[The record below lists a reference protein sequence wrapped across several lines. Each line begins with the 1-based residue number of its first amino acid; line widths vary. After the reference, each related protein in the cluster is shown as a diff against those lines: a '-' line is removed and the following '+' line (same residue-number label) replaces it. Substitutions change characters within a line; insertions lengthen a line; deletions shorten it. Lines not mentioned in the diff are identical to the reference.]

1 MYAAYRHAEEIH
13 VTDEVFWRKDG
24 TAVPVEYRS
33 HPIVSDGVVTGA
45 IATFVDI
52 ADRRRAIEALKESE
66 TKFRTLFE
74 SAGDAIFLMDQE
86 IFIHCNP
93 KTLAMFGCSRE
104 QIIGQPPY
112 RFSPELQ
119 PDGRRSVDKAK
130 EKIEAA
136 FSGRPQFFEWTH
148 CRYDGTPFDA
158 EVSLNTFVTGGKPFL
173 QAIVRDI
180 SERKLAEHQLRIAAT
195 VFEAQEGMMVTDA
208 DHVILRVNK
217 AFTNITGY
225 SADEAVGK
233 TPFFLKSDRQNQ
245 QFYDAMWENIDRTG
259 AWEGE
264 IWNRRKNGETYAQ
277 YLTITAVK
285 DQNGI
290 VTQYVGTFA
299 DITLK
304 KKAAEEI
311 EHLAFYDPLTHL
323 PNRRLFQERLR
334 QALTSSLRTGKT
346 GVLFFIDLDN
356 FKEINDTLGHDM
368 GDLLL
373 QQVSDRLNT
382 CVRGDDTV
390 ARLGGD
396 EFVVMLEDLSEE
408 QAEAIKQAE
417 TIANKILALINQ
429 PFNLAHHD
437 YSCTPSIGATLFK
450 GYQRSMEELLKQAD
464 IAMYQAKNAGRNAF
478 CFFEP

>member
-1 MYAAYRHAEEIH
+1 M
-13 VTDEVFWRKDG
+13 
-24 TAVPVEYRS
+24 
-33 HPIVSDGVVTGA
+33 
-45 IATFVDI
+45 
-52 ADRRRAIEALKESE
+52 
-66 TKFRTLFE
+66 
-74 SAGDAIFLMDQE
+74 
-86 IFIHCNP
+86 
-93 KTLAMFGCSRE
+93 
-104 QIIGQPPY
+104 
-112 RFSPELQ
+112 
-119 PDGRRSVDKAK
+119 
-130 EKIEAA
+130 
-136 FSGRPQFFEWTH
+136 
-148 CRYDGTPFDA
+148 
-158 EVSLNTFVTGGKPFL
+158 
-173 QAIVRDI
+173 
-180 SERKLAEHQLRIAAT
+180 
-195 VFEAQEGMMVTDA
+195 
-208 DHVILRVNK
+208 
-217 AFTNITGY
+217 
-225 SADEAVGK
+225 
-233 TPFFLKSDRQNQ
+233 
-245 QFYDAMWENIDRTG
+245 
-259 AWEGE
+259 
-264 IWNRRKNGETYAQ
+264 
-277 YLTITAVK
+277 
-285 DQNGI
+285 
-290 VTQYVGTFA
+290 GTFA

-311 EHLAFYDPLTHL
+311 EHLAFYDPLTNL